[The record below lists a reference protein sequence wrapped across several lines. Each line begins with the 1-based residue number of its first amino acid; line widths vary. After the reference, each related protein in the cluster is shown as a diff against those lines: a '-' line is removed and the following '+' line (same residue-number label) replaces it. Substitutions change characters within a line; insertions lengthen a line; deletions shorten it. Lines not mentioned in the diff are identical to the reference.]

1 MYTGDSNEIKSDI
14 FLTNVFGADDR
25 VTVKADD
32 RVTVKA
38 ECTSS

>member
-25 VTVKADD
+25 VTVKA
-32 RVTVKA
+32 